1 MKANIITIVR
11 NADGTVNASVEM
23 ANGFSESIEGLH
35 DTDTPMDYGRIHL
48 SYQTN
53 KYVRR

>member
-1 MKANIITIVR
+1 MKANIVTITR

-23 ANGFSESIEGLH
+23 ANGFSESIEGLYDV
-35 DTDTPMDYGRIHL
+35 DTALDYGRMHL